1 MANSVSK
8 DDVKWFIKQVVIEW
22 DKRNAV
28 KFAPNSTVTALNS
41 VKTDLDS
48 LEADVDKINTD
59 NFVEKVDGKGLSSND
74 FTNEHK
80 SLLEQLSRETN
91 STFTAQ
97 DLADIFD

>member
-8 DDVKWFIKQVVIEW
+8 DDVKWFVKQVVTEW
-22 DKRNAV
+22 NRRNAI
-28 KFAPNSTVTALNS
+28 KFAPNSTVNS
-41 VKTDLDS
+41 VKTDLNS
-48 LEADVDKINTD
+48 LEDEVADIHPE

-91 STFTAQ
+91 STFDDQ